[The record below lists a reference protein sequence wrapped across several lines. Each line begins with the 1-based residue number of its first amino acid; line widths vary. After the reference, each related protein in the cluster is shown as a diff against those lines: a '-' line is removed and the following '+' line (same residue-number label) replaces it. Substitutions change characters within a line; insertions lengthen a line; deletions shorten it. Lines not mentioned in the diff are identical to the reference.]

1 MTDVEDHA
9 IPMQYRELSW
19 TEIHGCNVAK
29 LCVEIGMEMGMRPR
43 QVTRLRLAG
52 ALHDLGKTLIP
63 ETILNTPR
71 PLTSDEWVMMHLH
84 PALGEQML
92 VAKGALDIAP
102 WVRAHHERF
111 DGHGY
116 PDGRRGGEIP
126 FEARILAVADA
137 YDAMTSERP
146 YSEAML
152 LEQAREELAAGAGSQ
167 FDPQVV
173 AAFACCLGRAQIA
186 IPAAVAA

>member
-1 MTDVEDHA
+1 MTNGEDHV
-9 IPMQYRELSW
+9 IPIQYRELSW

-52 ALHDLGKTLIP
+52 ALHDLGKTLIS
-63 ETILNTPR
+63 ETILDTPR
-71 PLTSDEWVMMHLH
+71 PLTPDEWVMMHLH
-84 PALGEQML
+84 PVLGEQML
-92 VAKGALDIAP
+92 VAKGVLDIAP

-116 PDGRRGGEIP
+116 PDGRRGSEIP

-146 YSEAML
+146 YSEAMAV
-152 LEQAREELAAGAGSQ
+152 EQAREELTAGAGSQ

-173 AAFACCLGRAQIA
+173 AAFQCHLDRAEMA
-186 IPAAVAA
+186 IPVAMPA